1 MIKIISIVCFLLISS
16 LTNTYAQTETI
27 TIEND
32 AETKSSKQSNFDVNF
47 HLKSKYGQKKV
58 IYVSLH
64 NKSENEIMLL
74 KNDLSKKT
82 LKREYRVKYGKD
94 YSGYSGNDDQKI
106 TPGCQ
111 YLMADVIYIE
121 PSGNTQ
127 IMEINL
133 DPDKTSVEIEFPVY
147 YVRHKFQWCKKRI
160 FLDQQGIKFNVEVNL
175 YGHIYEEY
183 RQRYEALKE
192 EYDSTVFCTNKA
204 HKPTLA
210 DLKDAFEEK
219 RNGLETEVEKTTY
232 DNVYDDEWRE
242 KFNDL
247 IFDIKSLDVN
257 KVAEDCGSHKKA
269 TTPTPKPK
277 KSATRS
283 SIKTIREKL
292 EEIHTELHNMDNPSA
307 AKANYINRVKQLYD
321 NAARHPEWDTN
332 KDERNMIVEF
342 YDRINTL
349 LNE

>member
-32 AETKSSKQSNFDVNF
+32 AETKSSKHSNFDVNF
-47 HLKSKYGQKKV
+47 RLISKYGQQKS
-58 IYVSLH
+58 ISVSLH

-82 LKREYRVKYGKD
+82 LKREYKVKYGKD
-94 YSGYSGNDDQKI
+94 YSGKDDQKI

-127 IMEINL
+127 IMEIDL
-133 DPDKTSVEIEFPVY
+133 GPDKTSVEIEFPVY

-192 EYDSTVFCTNKA
+192 EYESTVFCTNKA
-204 HKPTLA
+204 HKPTLE
-210 DLKDAFEEK
+210 DLKYAFEEK
-219 RNGLETEVEKTTY
+219 RDGLANEVQETTY
-232 DNVYDDEWRE
+232 NNVYDDEWME

-247 IFDIKSLDVN
+247 VLAIKRLDV
-257 KVAEDCGSHKKA
+257 KQVAKDCGNHKKA
-269 TTPTPKPK
+269 PTPPTSKPK

-283 SIKTIREKL
+283 TSIKTIREKL
-292 EEIHTELHNMDNPSA
+292 EEIHTELHNMDDPSA
-307 AKANYINRVKQLYD
+307 AKANYINQVKQLYE

-332 KDERNMIVEF
+332 KDERNMIVQF
-342 YDRINTL
+342 YNRINTL